1 MDYLPAMKIPRLHPV
16 LRLSIGLTFALGLT
30 AATVM
35 AQPARSAQ
43 DLITTAKPSFDQWVD
58 NFSAEW
64 MRGNPSAAT
73 AAQYFS
79 GPEQDA
85 LDRQLTPITKEYRA
99 ARVAQARRGLEE
111 LKQFDRAKLDPSQ
124 RISAA
129 MLAWQLDDIVRS
141 EPFTDYN
148 FVFQQF
154 SGLQVG
160 LVNFLSQTH
169 PIRNRRDIENYLA
182 RLDLV
187 AAQMDEG
194 IVQAKERAV
203 RGFLPP
209 KFILTSTLSQFDRFL
224 ADEPAKNVL
233 VASLD
238 ERAAKV
244 KDLSAD
250 DRAMFVAAAGKSTAE
265 SIIPA
270 FRRARALL
278 ESQLP
283 RATDEAGIWRLPGGD
298 LAYANSLH
306 RLTTTD
312 MTAEQIHAL
321 GLKEVAR
328 IETEMDALL
337 RPLGYTDGP
346 IKERMEK
353 MEAGLQP
360 PAEPDPRPALLARYE
375 EILRD
380 AEKRAALIFDLR
392 PQAPVVVKREP
403 LFTEKSAAAHY
414 TFPARD
420 GSRPGIF
427 WAPLPGPKFEIPE
440 MRTLVYH
447 EAVPGHHFQIA
458 LQNEMTSLPRFRRD
472 RVFGFL
478 SAHAE
483 GWALYAEQLAAE
495 QGWYDGDPT
504 GHLGQLQDELFRA
517 RRLVVDTGLHTMH
530 WTRQQAIDYGIKAS
544 EVERYVVW
552 PGQACAYKV
561 GMLKI
566 LELRAKAKRALNDKF
581 SLKEFHNTVL
591 RAGNVPLAVLEQ
603 VIDDYI
609 AAPH

>member
-1 MDYLPAMKIPRLHPV
+1 MRIPRCLLV
-16 LRLSIGLTFALGLT
+16 FAAFTGSLF
-30 AATVM
+30 AAE
-35 AQPARSAQ
+35 
-43 DLITTAKPSFDQWVD
+43 PSFDQWVD
-58 NFSAEW
+58 SFSAEW
-64 MRGNPSAAT
+64 MRGNPQNAT
-73 AAQYFS
+73 TAQYFS
-79 GPEQDA
+79 GPEQDV
-85 LDRQLTPITKEYRA
+85 LDRQLTPITKEHRA
-99 ARVAQARRGLEE
+99 ARVALARRGLAE
-111 LKQFDRAKLDPSQ
+111 LKQFDQAKLDASQ

-141 EPFTDYN
+141 EPFNDYN

-154 SGLQVG
+154 SGLQVQ

-194 IVQAKERAV
+194 IAQARERAT

-209 KFILTSTLSQFDRFL
+209 KFILVSTLAQFDRFL
-224 ADEPAKNVL
+224 TDEPAKNVL

-238 ERAAKV
+238 ERAAKL
-244 KDLSAD
+244 KDVSTE
-250 DRAMFVAAAGKSTAE
+250 DRAKLVAAAGKITAE

-278 ESQLP
+278 EAQLP
-283 RATDEAGIWRLPGGD
+283 LATDEAGVSRLPGGD
-298 LAYANSLH
+298 QAYANSLH

-312 MTAEQIHAL
+312 LTAEQIHAL

-328 IETEMDALL
+328 IEAEMDALL
-337 RPLGYTDGP
+337 RPLGYTTGST
-346 IKERMEK
+346 KERMDQLD
-353 MEAGLQP
+353 ADTQP

-414 TFPARD
+414 TPPAKD
-420 GSRPGIF
+420 GSRPGVF
-427 WAPLPGPKFEIPE
+427 WAPLPGPNFQIPE

-478 SAHAE
+478 SAHGE
-483 GWALYAEQLAAE
+483 GWALYSEQLAAE
-495 QGWYDGDPT
+495 QGWYDGDPK

-530 WTRQQAIDYGIKAS
+530 WTRQQAIDYGISAS

-552 PGQACAYKV
+552 PGQACSYKI

-566 LELRAKAKRALNDKF
+566 LELRAKTKEALGDKF
-581 SLKEFHNTVL
+581 SLKEFHNVVL

-603 VIDDYI
+603 VVDDYI
-609 AAPH
+609 AATR